1 MAFIKHSITSKW
13 KPDAVFSIVAK
24 YNDYVSKY
32 GKENAINATIGSLCD
47 EEGKLV
53 TFNCVFENEKRI
65 PAEKKAS
72 YANLKGDPS
81 YIKAMQDF
89 ILDGNTALYHDA
101 VATPGGTG
109 AVFLGFD
116 LMLDAGESIILP
128 EVAWGSYRLMAD
140 EFNFDVV
147 SYDIY
152 DLDDMLSKVEMVG
165 RKQGKVL
172 LVINSPCQ
180 NPCGLSYTDEQWERI
195 ANKLNDVSEYAE
207 VILLNDIAY
216 IDYAFDPKKARKYFR
231 IFDKLTANV
240 LLLVAASTS
249 KSFSYYG
256 QRLGAL
262 IILSQDEKIV
272 EEVEKACELKGRCT
286 WSNGNHGAM
295 VNVAEIL
302 NDHLDEY
309 LKEKDEY
316 LKMLKAR
323 AELFLLEAKEV
334 GLEHYPYD
342 EGFFITLKMEDN
354 RMRDEIHQRLLD
366 QAIFSIKCQ
375 KGIRLA
381 ICSLSMASIAGLA
394 KKIKEV
400 YCYGK

>member
-1 MAFIKHSITSKW
+1 MSFIKQSITSKW
-13 KPDAVFSIVAK
+13 KPDAVFSIVAQ
-24 YNDYVSKY
+24 YNDYVRQY
-32 GKENAINATIGSLCD
+32 GKEKAVNATIGSLCD

-53 TFNCVFENEKRI
+53 TFKCVFDNENRI
-65 PAEKKAS
+65 PSAKKAS
-72 YANLKGDPS
+72 YANLKGDPD
-81 YIKAMQDF
+81 YLKAMQDF

-109 AVFLGFD
+109 AVFMGFD
-116 LMLDAGESIILP
+116 LMLDAKESIVLP

-147 SYDIY
+147 NYDIY
-152 DLDDMLSKVEMVG
+152 DLDDMLTKVEMVAK
-165 RKQGKVL
+165 KQGKVL

-180 NPCGLSYTDEQWERI
+180 NPCGLSYTIEQWERI
-195 ANKLNDVSEYAE
+195 VDKLNAVSAYAE

-216 IDYAFDPKKARKYFR
+216 IDYAFDPKKAREYLR
-231 IFDKLTANV
+231 TFDKLTANV
-240 LLLVAASTS
+240 LLLIAASTS

-256 QRLGAL
+256 KRLGAL
-262 IILSQDEKIV
+262 IILSKDAKVV
-272 EEVEKACELKGRCT
+272 EEIEKACELKGRCT

-295 VNVAEIL
+295 VNVAEVL

-309 LKEKDEY
+309 LEEKQGY
-316 LKMLKAR
+316 MRMLKAR
-323 AELFLLEAKEV
+323 SELFIKEAKEV

-354 RMRDEIHQRLLD
+354 KMRDEIHQKLLD
-366 QAIFSIKCQ
+366 KAIFSIKCQ

-381 ICSLSMASIAGLA
+381 ICSMSLESISGLA
-394 KKIKEV
+394 KAIKEV
-400 YCYGK
+400 Y